1 MRQPFIIY
9 NSSFIIKKLFIIAF
23 LLYYSN
29 SFSQFV
35 KPHAQ
40 LKSDLKKHILF
51 LANDSLQGR
60 ATGSR
65 GEAMA
70 ADYIVKQYKALEL
83 QPMMPY
89 DNYIQ
94 PFKYT
99 FKVYLGKKNTL
110 KYIESG
116 NNGNF
121 PLYKAFYPLNNS
133 GSGVAFARAITAGFG
148 IEAPKL
154 NHDDYSPLDK
164 ENIKG
169 KIFVIKVGYPDAKIH
184 SAYAEYDIDYRI
196 DLAIKNGAA
205 GIVFINDQDSAFNPD
220 SAIKIKANRKNIP
233 IVFCS
238 DKRIMMGRKSKDP
251 IFFIETEIIKEEK
264 TGHNIIA
271 FIDNGQE
278 NTVVIG
284 AHYDH
289 LGMGEISGSLHKGK
303 PEVHNGAD
311 DNASGVAALLELAS
325 QLKGDAK
332 ATGNNYIFVAFSGEE
347 LGLYGSSHF
356 VSDMGFGIRAFNYML
371 NMDMVGRLDST
382 KNILAVSGTGTSP
395 KWALLDS
402 IKNLLFTVKKSESGV
417 GPSDHTSFYKEKI
430 PVLHFFTGN
439 HSDYHKPNDDE
450 KYINYEGEAQVIYY
464 IYNIILQMDK
474 QGKLAYTATKDNA
487 ENDRPRF
494 KVTMGI
500 MPDYLYEGSG
510 IKVDGVTDQK
520 PAAIAG
526 IVKGDIIIELGGV
539 KTTDMQQYVKALGGH
554 NKGDKVTCKLLRG
567 GKEVALQVVF

>member
-1 MRQPFIIY
+1 MNRIFFIIT
-9 NSSFIIKKLFIIAF
+9 

-29 SFSQFV
+29 TYSQFV

-60 ATGSR
+60 ATGTR
-65 GEAMA
+65 GEALA
-70 ADYIVKQYKALEL
+70 SDYIIKQFTTLGL

-89 DNYIQ
+89 DNYLQ

-99 FKVYLGKKNTL
+99 SKVYLGKKNTL

-116 NNGNF
+116 NNGSF
-121 PLYKAFYPLNNS
+121 PLYKAFYPLNSS

-148 IEAPKL
+148 ISAPKM
-154 NHDDYSPLDK
+154 NHDDYAPLDK

-184 SAYAEYDIDYRI
+184 STYAEYDIDYRI

-220 SAIKIKANRKNIP
+220 SGIHIKGNRKSIP
-233 IVFCS
+233 IVFCGN
-238 DKRIMMGRKSKDP
+238 KRITSGRVSKDP
-251 IFFIETEIIKEEK
+251 VFFIETEIIKEEK
-264 TGHNIIA
+264 TGHNVIA
-271 FIDNGQE
+271 FINNKAE

-289 LGMGEISGSLHKGK
+289 LGLGEISGSLHKGA
-303 PEVHNGAD
+303 PATHNGAD
-311 DNASGVAALLELAS
+311 DNASGVAALLELAG
-325 QLKGDAK
+325 QLKDNPK
-332 ATGNNYIFVAFSGEE
+332 ASGNNYIFVAFSGEE
-347 LGLYGSSHF
+347 LGLYGSKHF
-356 VSDMGFGIRAFNYML
+356 VNDMGFGIQSFNYML

-395 KWALLDS
+395 QWVLLDS
-402 IKNLLFTVKKSESGV
+402 IKNLPFNIKKSESGV

-439 HSDYHKPNDDE
+439 HNDYHKPSDDE
-450 KYINYEGEAQVIYY
+450 IYINYEGEAQVIYFM
-464 IYNIILQMDK
+464 YNIILQMDK
-474 QGKLAYTATKDNA
+474 QGKLPFTASKDNS
-487 ENDRPRF
+487 EGDRPRF

-500 MPDYLYEGSG
+500 MPDYMYEGSG
-510 IKVDGVTDQK
+510 IKVDGVTAEK

-526 IVKGDIIIELGGV
+526 IQKGDIIIDLGGI

-554 NKGDKVTCKLLRG
+554 EKGDKVPCKLLRG
-567 GKEVALQVVF
+567 GKEVVVQVVF

>member
-1 MRQPFIIY
+1 MQLNLP
-9 NSSFIIKKLFIIAF
+9 NSFNMARILFVIAA

-29 SFSQFV
+29 GSSQFV
-35 KPHAQ
+35 KPHIQ
-40 LKSDLKKHILF
+40 LKADLKKHILF

-60 ATGSR
+60 ATGTR
-65 GEAMA
+65 GEGIAS
-70 ADYIVKQYKALEL
+70 DYIIKQYRDLGL
-83 QPMMPY
+83 QTMMPY

-94 PFKYT
+94 PFKFT
-99 FKVYLGKKNTL
+99 SKVYLGKKNTL

-121 PLYKAFYPLNNS
+121 PLHKAFYPLNNS
-133 GSGVAFARAITAGFG
+133 GSGVAFARAISAGFG
-148 IEAPKL
+148 IVAPKL
-154 NHDDYSPLDK
+154 NHDDYSPLNKD
-164 ENIKG
+164 EIKG
-169 KIFVIKVGYPDAKIH
+169 KIFIIKVGYPDAKIH
-184 SAYAEYDIDYRI
+184 SAYAEYDVDSRI

-220 SAIKIKANRKNIP
+220 STMKIKSNRKNIP
-233 IVFCS
+233 IVFCG
-238 DKRIMMGRKSKDP
+238 DKRLTMSRQAKDP
-251 IFFIETEIIKEEK
+251 VYFIETEIIKEEK

-271 FIDNGQE
+271 YIDNEQE

-303 PEVHNGAD
+303 PEAHNGAD

-325 QLKGDAK
+325 QLKNDPKTAN
-332 ATGNNYIFVAFSGEE
+332 NNYIFVAFSGEE

-356 VSDMGFGIRAFNYML
+356 VADMGFGIKAFNYML

-382 KNILAVSGTGTSP
+382 KNILAVNGTGTSP
-395 KWALLDS
+395 GWALLDS
-402 IKNLLFTVKKSESGV
+402 IKNLRFIIKKSESGV
-417 GPSDHTSFYKEKI
+417 GPSDHTSFYKEKV

-439 HSDYHKPNDDE
+439 HSDYHKPGDDE
-450 KYINYEGEAQVIYY
+450 IYINYEGEAQVVYY

-474 QGKLAYTATKDNA
+474 QGKLTFSATKDNA

-500 MPDYLYEGSG
+500 MPDYLYEGTG
-510 IKVDGVTDQK
+510 IKVDGVTAEK
-520 PAAIAG
+520 PAGKAG
-526 IVKGDIIIELGGV
+526 IQKGDIIIELGNI
-539 KTTDMQQYVKALGGH
+539 KTTNMQQYMKALGAN
-554 NKGDKVTCKLLRG
+554 NKGDKVPCKLLRG
-567 GKEVALQVVF
+567 GKEVTVQVVL